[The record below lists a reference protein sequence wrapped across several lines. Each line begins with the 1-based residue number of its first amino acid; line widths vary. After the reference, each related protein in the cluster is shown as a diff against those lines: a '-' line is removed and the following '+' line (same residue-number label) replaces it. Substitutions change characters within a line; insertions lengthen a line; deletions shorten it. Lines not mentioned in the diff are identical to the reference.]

1 MAADATPYAAS
12 FYESHAEASLRS
24 ARCAL
29 AQAFGMLGVPGS
41 VVDLGC
47 GTGAWLRAAQE
58 LGTGAILGVDG
69 DWVPRDQLLIPG
81 DRFLAAD
88 FAAPDPAAIAARM
101 PLPAGLAMSLEVA
114 EHLHPHQAAGLVGL
128 LAGLADAVLF
138 SAAIP
143 HQGGEH
149 HVNEQWPDY
158 WAALFAAWGF
168 RCFDLLRPAL
178 WLHPDVDWW
187 YAQNL
192 LVFARTGSA
201 AEAALLRHG
210 APGTP
215 LRLVHPQPW
224 SGLAGHPALP
234 ADPMPLLLPF
244 GQEAAPAPAGPLPL
258 PGGGSVT
265 ITNANP
271 WTHAKASGMQLHPN
285 SPWEPA
291 IRLVYA
297 GLPPL
302 RGGRRLFQATIM
314 TAPAAPPLVLRI
326 GLVTAEGHVLDTPLV
341 EIPPDTHRVVRRA
354 FWPHAEA
361 SGLMLELVV
370 APGQPNNYD
379 GALFI
384 EAPWLE

>member
-1 MAADATPYAAS
+1 MAETYAAS
-12 FYESHAEASLRS
+12 FYQSHAEASLRS

-29 AQAFGMLGVPGS
+29 GRTFGLLGVPGS

-47 GTGAWLRAAQE
+47 GTGTWLQAARE
-58 LGTGAILGVDG
+58 LGTATILGVDG
-69 DWVPRDQLLIPG
+69 DWVPRDQLVIPA

-88 FAAPDPAAIAARM
+88 FAAPDLAAITAR
-101 PLPAGLAMSLEVA
+101 LPRPADLAMCLEVA
-114 EHLHPHQAAGLVGL
+114 EHLDAPQAPGLVGL

-149 HVNEQWPDY
+149 HVNEQWPDH
-158 WAALFAAWGF
+158 WATLFAAAGF

-178 WLHPDVDWW
+178 WLHPELDWW
-187 YAQNL
+187 YAQNML
-192 LVFARTGSA
+192 LFARAGSA

-210 APGTP
+210 APATP
-215 LRLVHPQPW
+215 MRLVHPQPW
-224 SGLAGHPALP
+224 ANLAGHPPQP
-234 ADPMPLLLPF
+234 ADPMPLGLPF
-244 GQEAAPAPAGPLPL
+244 GQDAVPVPAGALPL
-258 PGGGSVT
+258 PAGGTVT
-265 ITNANP
+265 LSNANA

-291 IRLVYA
+291 LRLVYA

-302 RGGRRLFQATIM
+302 RGGRRLFQATLM
-314 TAPAAPPLVLRI
+314 TAPAAPPLLLRL
-326 GLVTAEGHVLDTPLV
+326 GLVTAAGHVLDTPLV
-341 EIPPDTHRVVRRA
+341 KIPPGTRRLVRRV

-361 SGLMLELVV
+361 NGLLLELVV
-370 APGQPNNYD
+370 APGQPDNYD
-379 GALFI
+379 AALFV